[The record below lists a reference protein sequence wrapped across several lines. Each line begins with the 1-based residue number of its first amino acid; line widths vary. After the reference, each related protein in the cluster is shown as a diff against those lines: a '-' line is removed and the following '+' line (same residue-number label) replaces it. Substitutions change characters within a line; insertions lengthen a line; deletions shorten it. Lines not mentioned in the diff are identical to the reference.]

1 MFENLTDKLGNV
13 FKGLTKR
20 GSLSESDV
28 DLALQEVRLAL
39 LEADVALSVVRDFI
53 SKVRERAIGEE
64 VLRSISPGQQV
75 IKIVNDVLIEV
86 LGSGEAELSIDH
98 SPPAVI
104 LLVGLQGSGKT
115 TTAGKLALHLKS
127 KKRKKVMLASLD
139 IYRPAAREQLRILG
153 EQAEVSVLPEIDGE
167 SPANIAKRAMAASK
181 VQAIDVLILDTAG
194 RTTLDTVMMSEAKE
208 IFSLSKPSETLLV
221 ADAMTGQDAV
231 QTAKAFSEI
240 IKISG
245 VVLTRSDGDARGGAA
260 LSMKSVTGCP
270 IKFVGV
276 SEKLDGL
283 EPFYPERAAGRIL
296 DMGDVVSLVEK
307 AAETIAEEDA
317 AHIMKRMSQGSFDMN
332 DMLKQIGQ
340 LKKMGGLGGVMSM
353 LPGIGKLQKQ
363 MAASNFN
370 DKAISKQ
377 EAIIYSM
384 TNKERINV
392 ALLNA
397 SRRKRIASGSGTS
410 VPEVNRLVK
419 QQQDMA
425 RMMKKMGKMGGL
437 GGLKNMMSSLGGN
450 LPNTDMASSGS
461 ADSPMMDANKIA
473 ELQKMM
479 GSNMPNLGNMSN
491 RFGGMGLPGLGGKQS
506 KKRR

>member
-28 DLALQEVRLAL
+28 DSALKEVRLAL
-39 LEADVALSVVRDFI
+39 LEADVALPVVKDFITKVRD
-53 SKVRERAIGEE
+53 RAVGEE
-64 VLRSISPGQQV
+64 VLRSITPGQQV
-75 IKIVNDVLIEV
+75 IKIVNDVLIEI
-86 LGSGEAELSIDH
+86 LGSGESELTIDH

-167 SPANIAKRAMAASK
+167 SPANIAKRAMAAAK
-181 VQAIDVLILDTAG
+181 IQAIDVLILDTAG
-194 RTTLDTVMMSEAKE
+194 RTTLDAAMMFEAKE

-231 QTAKAFSEI
+231 QTAKAFSDI

-245 VVLTRSDGDARGGAA
+245 VILTRSDGDARGGAA
-260 LSMKSVTGCP
+260 LSMKAVTGCP

-317 AHIMKRMSQGSFDMN
+317 AHMMKRMSQGSFDMN

-340 LKKMGGLGGVMSM
+340 LKKMGGLGGIMSM

-363 MAASNFN
+363 MAANNFN

-384 TNKERINV
+384 TKQERINV
-392 ALLNA
+392 GLLNA
-397 SRRKRIASGSGTS
+397 SRRKRISFGSGSS
-410 VPEVNRLVK
+410 VSEVNRLVK

-437 GGLKNMMSSLGGN
+437 KSMMSSLGGSI
-450 LPNTDMASSGS
+450 SSS
-461 ADSPMMDANKIA
+461 ENPSFNKEETPIMDAGKMA
-473 ELQKMM
+473 EIQKLM
-479 GSNMPNLGNMSN
+479 GGNMSN
-491 RFGGMGLPGLGGKQS
+491 RFGGMGLPGLGGKSS

>member
-28 DLALQEVRLAL
+28 DSALKEVRLAL
-39 LEADVALSVVRDFI
+39 LEADVALPVVKDFITKVRD
-53 SKVRERAIGEE
+53 RAVGEE
-64 VLRSISPGQQV
+64 VLRSITPGQQV
-75 IKIVNDVLIEV
+75 IKIVNDVLIEI
-86 LGSGEAELSIDH
+86 LGSGESELTIDH

-167 SPANIAKRAMAASK
+167 SPANIAKRAMAAAK
-181 VQAIDVLILDTAG
+181 IQAIDVLILDTAG
-194 RTTLDTVMMSEAKE
+194 RTTLDAAMMSEAKE

-231 QTAKAFSEI
+231 QTAKAFSDI

-245 VVLTRSDGDARGGAA
+245 VILTRSDGDARGGAA
-260 LSMKSVTGCP
+260 LSMKAVTGCP

-317 AHIMKRMSQGSFDMN
+317 AHMMKRMSQGSFDMN

-340 LKKMGGLGGVMSM
+340 LKKMGGLGGIMSM

-363 MAASNFN
+363 MAANNFN

-384 TNKERINV
+384 TKQERINV
-392 ALLNA
+392 GLLNA
-397 SRRKRIASGSGTS
+397 SRRKRISFGSGSS
-410 VPEVNRLVK
+410 VSEVNRLVK

-437 GGLKNMMSSLGGN
+437 KSMMSSLGGSI
-450 LPNTDMASSGS
+450 PSSENPS
-461 ADSPMMDANKIA
+461 FNKEETPIMDAGKMA
-473 ELQKMM
+473 EIQKLM
-479 GSNMPNLGNMSN
+479 GGNMSN
-491 RFGGMGLPGLGGKQS
+491 RFGGMGLPGLGGKSS

>member
-39 LEADVALSVVRDFI
+39 LEADVALSVVKEFI

-64 VLRSISPGQQV
+64 VLRSITPGQQV
-75 IKIVNDVLIEV
+75 IKIVNDVLIEI

-115 TTAGKLALHLKS
+115 TTAGKLALHLKT

-167 SPANIAKRAMAASK
+167 SPTNIAKRAMAASK

-194 RTTLDTVMMSEAKE
+194 RTTLDTAMMSEAKE

-260 LSMKSVTGCP
+260 LSMKSITGCP

-276 SEKLDGL
+276 SEKLDGI

-370 DKAISKQ
+370 DKAIAKQ

-410 VPEVNRLVK
+410 VSEVNRLVK

-450 LPNTDMASSGS
+450 LPNTNMASS
-461 ADSPMMDANKIA
+461 DKTESPMMDANKIA

-491 RFGGMGLPGLGGKQS
+491 KFGGMGLPGLGGKQS

>member
-28 DLALQEVRLAL
+28 DSALKEVRLAL
-39 LEADVALSVVRDFI
+39 LEADVALPVVKDFITKVRD
-53 SKVRERAIGEE
+53 RAVGEE
-64 VLRSISPGQQV
+64 VLRSITPGQQV
-75 IKIVNDVLIEV
+75 IKIVNDVLIEI
-86 LGSGEAELSIDH
+86 LGSGESELTIDN

-167 SPANIAKRAMAASK
+167 SPANIAKRAMAAAK
-181 VQAIDVLILDTAG
+181 IQAIDVLILDTAG
-194 RTTLDTVMMSEAKE
+194 RTTLDAIMMSEAKE

-231 QTAKAFSEI
+231 QTAKAFSDI

-245 VVLTRSDGDARGGAA
+245 VILTRSDGDARGGAA
-260 LSMKSVTGCP
+260 LSMKAVTGCP

-317 AHIMKRMSQGSFDMN
+317 AHMMKRMSQGSFDMN

-340 LKKMGGLGGVMSM
+340 LKKMGGLGGIMSM

-363 MAASNFN
+363 MAANNFN

-384 TNKERINV
+384 TKQERINV
-392 ALLNA
+392 GLLNA
-397 SRRKRIASGSGTS
+397 SRRKRISFCSGSS
-410 VPEVNRLVK
+410 VSEVNRLVK

-437 GGLKNMMSSLGGN
+437 KSMMSSLGGSI
-450 LPNTDMASSGS
+450 SSS
-461 ADSPMMDANKIA
+461 ENHSFNKEETPIMDAGKMA
-473 ELQKMM
+473 EIQKLM
-479 GSNMPNLGNMSN
+479 GGNMSN
-491 RFGGMGLPGLGGKQS
+491 RFGGMGLPGLCGKSS

>member
-20 GSLSESDV
+20 GSLSESHV
-28 DLALQEVRLAL
+28 DSALKEVRLAL
-39 LEADVALSVVRDFI
+39 LEADVALPVVKDFITKVRD
-53 SKVRERAIGEE
+53 RAVGEE
-64 VLRSISPGQQV
+64 VLRSITPGQQV
-75 IKIVNDVLIEV
+75 IKIVNDVLIEI
-86 LGSGEAELSIDH
+86 LGSGESELTIDH

-167 SPANIAKRAMAASK
+167 SPANIAKRAMAAAK
-181 VQAIDVLILDTAG
+181 IQAIDVLILDTAG
-194 RTTLDTVMMSEAKE
+194 RTTLDAAMMSEAKE

-231 QTAKAFSEI
+231 QTAKAFSDI

-245 VVLTRSDGDARGGAA
+245 VILTRSDGDARGGAA
-260 LSMKSVTGCP
+260 LSMKAVTGCP

-317 AHIMKRMSQGSFDMN
+317 AHMMKRMSQGSFDMN

-340 LKKMGGLGGVMSM
+340 LKKMGGLGGIMSM

-363 MAASNFN
+363 MAANNFN

-384 TNKERINV
+384 TKQERINV
-392 ALLNA
+392 GLLNA
-397 SRRKRIASGSGTS
+397 SRRKRISFGSGSS
-410 VPEVNRLVK
+410 VSEVNRLVK

-437 GGLKNMMSSLGGN
+437 KSMMSSLGGSI
-450 LPNTDMASSGS
+450 SSS
-461 ADSPMMDANKIA
+461 ENPSFNKEETPIMDAGKMA
-473 ELQKMM
+473 EIQKLM
-479 GSNMPNLGNMSN
+479 GGNMSN
-491 RFGGMGLPGLGGKQS
+491 RFGGMGLPGLGGKSS

>member
-28 DLALQEVRLAL
+28 DSALKEVRLAL
-39 LEADVALSVVRDFI
+39 LEADLALPVVKDFITKVRD
-53 SKVRERAIGEE
+53 RAVGEE
-64 VLRSISPGQQV
+64 VLRSITPGQQV
-75 IKIVNDVLIEV
+75 IKIVNDVLIEI
-86 LGSGEAELSIDH
+86 LGSGESELTIDH

-167 SPANIAKRAMAASK
+167 SPANIAKRAMAAAK
-181 VQAIDVLILDTAG
+181 IQAIDVLILDTAG
-194 RTTLDTVMMSEAKE
+194 RTTLDAAMMSEAKE

-231 QTAKAFSEI
+231 QTAKAFSDI

-245 VVLTRSDGDARGGAA
+245 VILTRSDGDARGGAA
-260 LSMKSVTGCP
+260 LSMKAVTGCP

-317 AHIMKRMSQGSFDMN
+317 AHMMKRMSQGSFDMN

-340 LKKMGGLGGVMSM
+340 LKKMGGLGGIMSM

-363 MAASNFN
+363 MAANNFN

-384 TNKERINV
+384 TKQERINV
-392 ALLNA
+392 GLLNA
-397 SRRKRIASGSGTS
+397 SRRKRISFGSGSS
-410 VPEVNRLVK
+410 VSEVNRLVK

-437 GGLKNMMSSLGGN
+437 KSMMSSLGGSI
-450 LPNTDMASSGS
+450 SSS
-461 ADSPMMDANKIA
+461 ENPSFNKEETPIMDAGKMA
-473 ELQKMM
+473 EIQKLM
-479 GSNMPNLGNMSN
+479 GGNMSN
-491 RFGGMGLPGLGGKQS
+491 RFGGMGLPGLGGKSS

>member
-28 DLALQEVRLAL
+28 DSALQEVRLAL
-39 LEADVALSVVRDFI
+39 LEADVALPVVKDFITKVRD
-53 SKVRERAIGEE
+53 RAVGEE
-64 VLRSISPGQQV
+64 VLRSITPGQQV
-75 IKIVNDVLIEV
+75 IKIVNDVLIEI
-86 LGSGEAELSIDH
+86 LGSGESELTIDH

-167 SPANIAKRAMAASK
+167 SPANIAKRAMAAAK
-181 VQAIDVLILDTAG
+181 IQAIDVLILDTAG
-194 RTTLDTVMMSEAKE
+194 RTTLDAAMMFEAKE

-231 QTAKAFSEI
+231 QTAKAFSDI

-245 VVLTRSDGDARGGAA
+245 VILTRSDGDARGGAA
-260 LSMKSVTGCP
+260 LSMKAVTGCP

-317 AHIMKRMSQGSFDMN
+317 AHMMKRMSQGSFDMN

-340 LKKMGGLGGVMSM
+340 LKKMGGLGGIMSM

-363 MAASNFN
+363 MAANNFN

-384 TNKERINV
+384 TKQERINV
-392 ALLNA
+392 GLLNA
-397 SRRKRIASGSGTS
+397 SRRKRISFGSGSS
-410 VPEVNRLVK
+410 VSEVNRLVK

-437 GGLKNMMSSLGGN
+437 KSMMSSLGGSI
-450 LPNTDMASSGS
+450 SSS
-461 ADSPMMDANKIA
+461 ENPSFNKEETPIMDAGKMA
-473 ELQKMM
+473 EIQKLM
-479 GSNMPNLGNMSN
+479 GGNMSN
-491 RFGGMGLPGLGGKQS
+491 RFGGMGLPGLGGKSS

>member
-20 GSLSESDV
+20 GALSEKDV
-28 DLALQEVRLAL
+28 DEALREVRSAL
-39 LEADVALSVVRDFI
+39 LEADVALSVVKEFI
-53 SKVRERAIGEE
+53 DKVRVRAVGEE
-64 VLRSISPGQQV
+64 VLRSVTPGQQV

-86 LGSGEAELSIDH
+86 LGSNEAELLIDH
-98 SPPAVI
+98 TPPATI

-115 TTAGKLALHLKS
+115 TTAGKLALHLKN

-167 SPANIAKRAMAASK
+167 SPEQIAKRAMAASK

-194 RTTLDTVMMSEAKE
+194 RTTLDTAMMSEAKE
-208 IFSLSKPSETLLV
+208 VFKISKPSETLLV

-231 QTAKAFSEI
+231 QTAKSFSEL

-260 LSMKSVTGCP
+260 LSMRSVTGCP

-283 EPFYPERAAGRIL
+283 EPFHPDRAAGRIL

-317 AHIMKRMSQGSFDMN
+317 AHMMKRMSQGSFDMN

-340 LKKMGGLGGVMSM
+340 LKKMGGLGGIMSM

-363 MAASNFN
+363 MAANNFN

-384 TNKERINV
+384 TKKERVNV

-397 SRRKRIASGSGTS
+397 SRRKRIAAGSGTAVS
-410 VPEVNRLVK
+410 DVNRLVK

-437 GGLKNMMSSLGGN
+437 GGLKNMMSSLGGGM
-450 LPNTDMASSGS
+450 PNPGEGQNS
-461 ADSPMMDANKIA
+461 ALDPSKIA

-479 GSNMPNLGNMSN
+479 GGNMPNLGNMAN
-491 RFGGMGLPGLGGKQS
+491 RFGGMGLPGLGGKPS

>member
-28 DLALQEVRLAL
+28 DSALQEVRLAL
-39 LEADVALSVVRDFI
+39 LEADVALPVVKDFITKVRD
-53 SKVRERAIGEE
+53 RAVGEE
-64 VLRSISPGQQV
+64 VLRSITPGQQV
-75 IKIVNDVLIEV
+75 IKIVNDVLIEI
-86 LGSGEAELSIDH
+86 LGSGESELTIDH

-181 VQAIDVLILDTAG
+181 IQAIDVLILDTAG
-194 RTTLDTVMMSEAKE
+194 RTILDAAMMSEAKE

-231 QTAKAFSEI
+231 QTAKAFSDI

-245 VVLTRSDGDARGGAA
+245 VILTRSDGDARGGAA
-260 LSMKSVTGCP
+260 LSMRAVTGCP

-317 AHIMKRMSQGSFDMN
+317 AHMMKRMSQGSFDMN

-340 LKKMGGLGGVMSM
+340 LKKMGGLGGIMSM

-363 MAASNFN
+363 MAANNFN

-384 TNKERINV
+384 TKQERINV
-392 ALLNA
+392 GLLNA
-397 SRRKRIASGSGTS
+397 SRRKRISFGSGSS
-410 VPEVNRLVK
+410 VSEVNRLVK

-437 GGLKNMMSSLGGN
+437 KSMMSSLGGSI
-450 LPNTDMASSGS
+450 SSS
-461 ADSPMMDANKIA
+461 ENPSFNKEETPIMDAGKMA
-473 ELQKMM
+473 EIQKLM
-479 GSNMPNLGNMSN
+479 GGNMSN
-491 RFGGMGLPGLGGKQS
+491 RFGGMGLPGLGGKSS

>member
-39 LEADVALSVVRDFI
+39 LEADVALSVVKEFI

-64 VLRSISPGQQV
+64 VLRSITPGQQV

-115 TTAGKLALHLKS
+115 TTAGKLALHLKT

-167 SPANIAKRAMAASK
+167 SPTNIAKRAMAASK

-194 RTTLDTVMMSEAKE
+194 RTTLDTAMMSEAKE

-410 VPEVNRLVK
+410 VSEVNRLVK

-437 GGLKNMMSSLGGN
+437 GGLKSMMSSLGGN
-450 LPNTDMASSGS
+450 TKDTDMASS
-461 ADSPMMDANKIA
+461 DKTESPMMDANKIA

>member
-28 DLALQEVRLAL
+28 DSALQEVRLAL
-39 LEADVALSVVRDFI
+39 LEADVALPVVKDFI
-53 SKVRERAIGEE
+53 SKVRARAVGEE
-64 VLRSISPGQQV
+64 VLRSVTPGQQV
-75 IKIVNDVLIEV
+75 IKIVNDVLIEI
-86 LGSGEAELSIDH
+86 LGSGESELTINH

-153 EQAEVSVLPEIDGE
+153 EQAEVSVLPDIDGE

-181 VQAIDVLILDTAG
+181 IQAIDVLILDTAG
-194 RTTLDTVMMSEAKE
+194 RTILDAAMMSEAKE
-208 IFSLSKPSETLLV
+208 IYSLSKPSETLLV

-231 QTAKAFSEI
+231 QTAKAFSDI

-245 VVLTRSDGDARGGAA
+245 VILTRSDGDARGGAA
-260 LSMKSVTGCP
+260 LSMRAVTGCP

-317 AHIMKRMSQGSFDMN
+317 AHMMKRMSQGSFDMN

-340 LKKMGGLGGVMSM
+340 LKKMGGLGGIMSM

-363 MAASNFN
+363 MAANNFN

-384 TNKERINV
+384 TKQERINV
-392 ALLNA
+392 GLLNA
-397 SRRKRIASGSGTS
+397 SRRKRISFGSGSS
-410 VPEVNRLVK
+410 VSEVNRLVK

-437 GGLKNMMSSLGGN
+437 KSMMSSLGGSI
-450 LPNTDMASSGS
+450 PSSENPS
-461 ADSPMMDANKIA
+461 YNKEETPIMDAGKMA
-473 ELQKMM
+473 EIQKLM
-479 GSNMPNLGNMSN
+479 GGNMSN
-491 RFGGMGLPGLGGKQS
+491 RFGGMGLPGLGGKSS